1 MSSPAANSFP
11 PKPQLSSPKLMACA
25 CWSYAPHLRPNEEKR
40 LKAAAVQKRAQKC
53 TTTVISEAS
62 WTAPAPCGFSSA
74 TRDDADEFDFV
85 AFTHDARIP
94 LIAMQRQAVVLY
106 QQCGWDQ
113 IQFAHQGSD
122 RGCFAHEMGFA
133 V

>member
-25 CWSYAPHLRPNEEKR
+25 CWSCAPHLRPNEEKR
-40 LKAAAVQKRAQKC
+40 QKAAAAVQKLAQNC

-62 WTAPAPCGFSSA
+62 WIAPASCCFSSA

-94 LIAMQRQAVVLY
+94 LIAM
-106 QQCGWDQ
+106 
-113 IQFAHQGSD
+113 
-122 RGCFAHEMGFA
+122 
-133 V
+133 